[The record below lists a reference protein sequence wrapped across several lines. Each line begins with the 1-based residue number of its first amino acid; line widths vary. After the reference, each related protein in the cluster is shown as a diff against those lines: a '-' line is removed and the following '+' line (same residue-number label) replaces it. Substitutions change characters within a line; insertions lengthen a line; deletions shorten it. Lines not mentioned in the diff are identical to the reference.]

1 MANWKIISLVTGIAG
16 AGGFLGHLYYAG
28 RQLEFVPTL
37 SVHRIGLDG
46 ITLRVDTL
54 VKNPGSTTLR
64 IQQPHVKLRYQNSDL
79 GSSQPSPSVKTFSAH
94 ASGAFDAIYISLPA
108 TNLILSAP
116 SLIRDVAQNKAVSLE
131 VQIRTKVYRW
141 GIGVPLPVL
150 SLPITLQKGN

>member
-28 RQLEFVPTL
+28 RQLEFIPTL

-54 VKNPGSTTLR
+54 VKNPGATTMR
-64 IQQPHVKLRYQNSDL
+64 IQQPHVKLRYQDSDL
-79 GSSQPSPSVKTFSAH
+79 GSSQPSPAVKEFTANSVK
-94 ASGAFDAIYISLPA
+94 AFDAIYITLPA
-108 TNLILSAP
+108 SNLILTAP
-116 SLIRDVAQNKAVSLE
+116 SLIRDVSQNKAIRLD

-141 GIGVPLPVL
+141 GIGIPLPVL
-150 SLPITLQKGN
+150 SLPINLQKGK